1 IEPSLLEV
9 SMEPAVPEVPSEPAL
24 DELEDLDLPE
34 EDVPL
39 PAAQPVPPHPRPRP
53 EPPLPLPH
61 PEPIPGPVPEPE
73 PEPGPGPEDAFV
85 DPSQRAELEETRR
98 ALEKERADAEAF
110 VRSRTQDLLSKEEL
124 LFARERAIE
133 SKEEAVEAHARA
145 ATGRLA
151 ELEKDSARREVVRF
165 LGAIPGMAASQADV
179 LATAFPDIASLTA
192 ADETALTPCKGVHD
206 PLAPTSRLECAAGGP
221 EA

>member
-1 IEPSLLEV
+1 
-9 SMEPAVPEVPSEPAL
+9 MEPAVPESPSERPL
-24 DELEDLDLPE
+24 EELKDLEFPE
-34 EDVPL
+34 E
-39 PAAQPVPPHPRPRP
+39 AVPPPSAERVPPNPVPRP
-53 EPPLPLPH
+53 EPPLPLPQ

-124 LFARERAIE
+124 LLARERAIE

-145 ATGRLA
+145 ATERLA
-151 ELEKDSARREVVRF
+151 ELEKDSARREGLPVLR
-165 LGAIPGMAASQADV
+165 AIPGLSASPAGRV
-179 LATAFPDIASLTA
+179 TA
-192 ADETALTPCKGVHD
+192 AVPGNALF
-206 PLAPTSRLECAAGGP
+206 AA
-221 EA
+221 

>member
-1 IEPSLLEV
+1 MRRSFTHSCATRVVRAHRRLRNGP
-9 SMEPAVPEVPSEPAL
+9 PRR
-24 DELEDLDLPE
+24 LP
-34 EDVPL
+34 PK
-39 PAAQPVPPHPRPRP
+39 PVPRP
-53 EPPLPLPH
+53 EPPLPLPQ

-124 LFARERAIE
+124 LLARERAIE

-145 ATGRLA
+145 ATERLA
-151 ELEKDSARREVVRF
+151 ELEKDSAR
-165 LGAIPGMAASQADV
+165 GAGFACV
-179 LATAFPDIASLTA
+179 G
-192 ADETALTPCKGVHD
+192 GV
-206 PLAPTSRLECAAGGP
+206 PAVCAAQRDGQRL
-221 EA
+221 